1 MSGGG
6 IGAVARAM
14 VRAMD
19 RWIGGGAL
27 TRGERQAADA
37 TARLQAAIDAFPEG
51 VVFLDA
57 EGRYIH
63 WNQRYAEIYHRSA
76 DLFAPGRPLAETLRI
91 GVARGDYPEA
101 SGREDAWLA
110 ERLAKLENPTG
121 DRLEQQLTDGRWL
134 MVEDRRTADGGV
146 IGLRVDITEMKLQA
160 EKLAE
165 ALQREA
171 AASRAKSEFLAD
183 MSHELRTPLN
193 GVMGLAQALEATP
206 LDESQKAILAE
217 LSASGARLE
226 SLVAGLLQYEAGPDP
241 APQGTAASVRS
252 GDGFRVLLADD
263 NPTNRRVVELM
274 LDAAEIEVVSVE
286 NGAEAVSALRDGAFD
301 LVLMDLRMPV
311 MDGLEA
317 IAAIRAAEPPGQRLP
332 IIVVSANAGPE
343 DRDASAAAG
352 ADRHIAK
359 PIRAETLFGAIT
371 EVMEA

>member
-121 DRLEQQLTDGRWL
+121 ERLEQQLSDGRWL

>member
-121 DRLEQQLTDGRWL
+121 ERLEQQLSDGRWL
-134 MVEDRRTADGGV
+134 MMEDRRTADGGV

>member
-101 SGREDAWLA
+101 SGREDAWLS

-121 DRLEQQLTDGRWL
+121 ERLEQQLSDGRWL

-286 NGAEAVSALRDGAFD
+286 NGAEAVSALRAGAFD

>member
-121 DRLEQQLTDGRWL
+121 ERLEQQLSDGRWL
-134 MVEDRRTADGGV
+134 MMEDRRTADGGV

-317 IAAIRAAEPPGQRLP
+317 ITAIRAAEPPGQRLP

>member
-6 IGAVARAM
+6 IGAMARAM

-121 DRLEQQLTDGRWL
+121 ERLEQQLSDGRWL

>member
-101 SGREDAWLA
+101 SGREDAWLS

-121 DRLEQQLTDGRWL
+121 ERLEQQLSDGRWL